1 MAQNPAKDWVRRA
14 LISACTGSCHIRADV
29 TRILYYKHLSGCDPE
44 KGQPT
49 FWEERMIKTISGI
62 SRRSALKG
70 GLAAAGSMF
79 AMPVIAQS
87 GWPNRQ
93 ITWLNP
99 FPAGGGTDA
108 FARPLAAY
116 LDQQL
121 GTRTIIDNRG
131 GAGGTVGASA
141 AAKATPDGYTFFVGA
156 AHHTIAPAIYPSL
169 DYDLETNFVP
179 IGLIARPPQVISVNP
194 QKVKFKTLAEFIA
207 DSKANPNKYNYGSSG
222 NGSVHHMAGELF
234 QIATGTKMT
243 HVPYRGVGPAM
254 QDLVAGNIDLMF
266 DGLGS
271 SANQIQAGT
280 LNALAV
286 AAPKRSSAIP
296 NVPTTKEAGLDGY
309 EVSTWY
315 ALWAIKGTPQDIVDR
330 MTAELLK
337 ALDAPQI
344 KDSWE
349 KNGSEIIK
357 LTGKDFGAYVT
368 AEIARWGKVVKDAG
382 VRL

>member
-1 MAQNPAKDWVRRA
+1 MIN
-14 LISACTGSCHIRADV
+14 
-29 TRILYYKHLSGCDPE
+29 
-44 KGQPT
+44 T
-49 FWEERMIKTISGI
+49 FSGI

-70 GLAAAGSMF
+70 GLATAGSLL
-79 AMPVIAQS
+79 AMPAIAQS

-141 AAKATPDGYTFFVGA
+141 AAKANPDGYTFFVGA
-156 AHHTIAPAIYPSL
+156 AHHTIAPSIYPNL
-169 DYDLETNFVP
+169 DYDLEKSFVP
-179 IGLIARPPQVISVNP
+179 IGLIARPPQVVSANP
-194 QKVKFKTLAEFIA
+194 QKVKANTLAELIA
-207 DSKANPNKYNYGSSG
+207 DAKANPNKYNYGSSG

-234 QIATGTKMT
+234 QIATGIKMT
-243 HVPYRGVGPAM
+243 HIPYRGVGPAM
-254 QDLVAGNIDLMF
+254 QDLVAGNIELMF

-280 LNALAV
+280 LKCLAV
-286 AAPKRSSAIP
+286 AAPQRSSAIP

-344 KDSWE
+344 KDTWE

-357 LTGKDFGAYVT
+357 LTGKNFGAYVT
-368 AEIARWGKVVKDAG
+368 SEIARWGKVVKDAG